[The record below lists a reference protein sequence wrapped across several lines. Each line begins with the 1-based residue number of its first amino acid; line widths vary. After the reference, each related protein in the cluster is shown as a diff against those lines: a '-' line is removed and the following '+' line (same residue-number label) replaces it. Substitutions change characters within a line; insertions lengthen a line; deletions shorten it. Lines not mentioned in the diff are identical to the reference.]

1 MLFKVDMTVK
11 IPLGYPADE
20 LEDIKQREKA
30 YSQQLQREGTWR
42 HIWRVAGLYA
52 NVSIFDVRDAD
63 QLHQILMA
71 LQLYPFMEIRFEAL
85 CRHPSSI
92 REDDS

>member
-20 LEDIKQREKA
+20 IEDIKQRAKA

-42 HIWRVAGLYA
+42 HICRVAGLYA

-71 LQLYPFMEIRFEAL
+71 LPLYPFMEIRVEAL

>member
-11 IPLGYPADE
+11 IPLGYPAAE

-30 YSQQLQREGTWR
+30 YSQQLQRAGTWR

-71 LQLYPFMEIRFEAL
+71 LPLYPFMEIRVEAL

-92 REDDS
+92 REYDS

>member
-11 IPLGYPADE
+11 IPLGYPAAE

-30 YSQQLQREGTWR
+30 YSQQLQRAGTWR

-71 LQLYPFMEIRFEAL
+71 LPLYPFMEIRVEAL

>member
-20 LEDIKQREKA
+20 LEDIKQREKV
-30 YSQQLQREGTWR
+30 YSKQLQREGTWR

-63 QLHQILMA
+63 ELHQILMG
-71 LQLYPFMEIRFEAL
+71 LPLYPFMEIRVEAL

>member
-11 IPLGYPADE
+11 IPLGYPAVE

-30 YSQQLQREGTWR
+30 YSQQLQRAGTWR

-63 QLHQILMA
+63 ELHQILMG
-71 LQLYPFMEIRFEAL
+71 LPLYPFMEIRVEAL